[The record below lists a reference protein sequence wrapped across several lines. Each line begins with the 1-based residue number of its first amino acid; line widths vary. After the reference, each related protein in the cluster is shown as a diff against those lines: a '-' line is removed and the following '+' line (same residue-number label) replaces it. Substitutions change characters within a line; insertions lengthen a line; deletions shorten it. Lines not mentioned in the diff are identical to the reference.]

1 MDATSEKLN
10 TATKIMTKFFNTD
23 EKNALESIKFAQY
36 IAFAPVVFQA
46 TIAIRDLGILSHV
59 EKAGKEGITAN
70 DIVEKTGLPVYGVRV
85 LLEAGLGIG
94 VLIIND
100 DKYSMTKTGYY
111 ILQDEMTRA
120 NMDFVQDICY
130 RGLFDLTKSIQ
141 TGKPEGLKTLG
152 TWPTVYEG
160 LAYLKPIEQKSWFA
174 FDHFYSSNSFPVVL
188 PHVFDKHPKKI
199 LDIGGNTGKWALK
212 CAAYN
217 KDVKITIA
225 DLPGQLR
232 MAELNIS
239 KAGFSDRVTFHQIN
253 ILDDSAKLPTGH
265 DVIWMSQFLDCFSE
279 NEIVSILKR
288 CHEALDEKSQVFILE
303 PFWDRQRFKVS
314 AFCLQMTSLYFTN
327 IANGNSQMYHSGL
340 FTSLIEKAGFTVSER
355 IDNIGVSHTL
365 LKCRKAS

>member
-1 MDATSEKLN
+1 M
-10 TATKIMTKFFNTD
+10 KFFNSD
-23 EKNALESIKFAQY
+23 ERNALESIEFAQY

-46 TIAIRDLGILSHV
+46 TIALRDLGILAIV
-59 EKAGKEGITAN
+59 EKAGKEGITTTE
-70 DIVEKTGLPVYGVRV
+70 IVSETGLPAYGVRV
-85 LLEAGLGIG
+85 LLEGGLGIG

-100 DKYSMTKTGYY
+100 DRYSLTKTGHY

-152 TWPTVYEG
+152 NWPTIYEG
-160 LAYLKPIEQKSWFA
+160 LAYLKPQEQKSWFA
-174 FDHFYSSNSFPVVL
+174 FDHFYSSDSFPVVL
-188 PHVFDKHPKKI
+188 PHVFDSNPKKI

-217 KDVKITIA
+217 NEVNVTIA

-232 MAELNIS
+232 MAESNIT

-253 ILDDSAKLPTGH
+253 ILDESAKLPTGH

-279 NEIVSILKR
+279 SEIISILKR
-288 CHEALDEKSQVFILE
+288 CHEALDDNGQVFILE
-303 PFWDRQRFKVS
+303 PFWDRQKFKVS

-340 FTSLIEKAGFTVSER
+340 FTELIEAAGFQVTDR
-355 IDNIGVSHTL
+355 IDKIGVSHTL

>member
-1 MDATSEKLN
+1 M
-10 TATKIMTKFFNTD
+10 MKFFTND
-23 EKNALESIKFAQY
+23 ERNALESIEFAQY

-46 TIAIRDLGILSHV
+46 TIALRDLGILAAV
-59 EKAGKEGITAN
+59 EKTGKEGITAAE
-70 DIVEKTGLPVYGVRV
+70 IVSTTGLPAYGVRV
-85 LLEAGLGIG
+85 LLEGGLGIG

-100 DKYSMTKTGYY
+100 DRYSLTKTGHY

-152 TWPTVYEG
+152 NWPTIYEG
-160 LAYLKPIEQKSWFA
+160 LAYLKPQEQKSWFA
-174 FDHFYSSNSFPVVL
+174 FDHFYSSDSFPVVL
-188 PHVFDKHPKKI
+188 PHVFDNHPKKI

-217 KDVKITIA
+217 NEVKVTIA

-232 MAELNIS
+232 MAESNIS

-253 ILDDSAKLPTGH
+253 ILDETAKLPTGH

-279 NEIVSILKR
+279 NEIISILKR
-288 CHEALDEKSQVFILE
+288 CNEALDDNGQVFILE
-303 PFWDRQRFKVS
+303 PFWDRQKFKVS

-340 FTSLIEKAGFTVSER
+340 FTELIETAGFQVTDR
-355 IDNIGVSHTL
+355 IDKIGVSHTL